1 MYVIEMIDMYTR
13 EVIVQRCIYY
23 NVYKM
28 MVNILSIWG
37 ILHGTLQNIPMQKN
51 KASRK
56 QIEPVSSSSRKAK
69 NDVCEPVWPERMF
82 GAMSHRYAAPRK
94 DERVNQK
101 KSEYFKRIRK
111 NVDQ

>member
-82 GAMSHRYAAPRK
+82 GAMSHSHIGTQRQ
-94 DERVNQK
+94 ERMR
-101 KSEYFKRIRK
+101 E
-111 NVDQ
+111 